1 MHTTIMILVAT
12 LRETFLSRASLHL
25 ENLALRQQ
33 VGKATAVAPDA
44 RPLVLG
50 HPFPPLAALARG
62 AGDRKAGNRHR
73 LAPEGISCVLDLE
86 IQARQTR
93 TASGAS
99 YRPCSRA

>member
-25 ENLALRQQ
+25 ENLALRQR
-33 VGKATAVAPDA
+33 VAVLKRERRRAVAPDA

-62 AGDRKAGNRHR
+62 AGDRKAGYRNTATFITKIY
-73 LAPEGISCVLDLE
+73 LIPAPLGNLFDSI
-86 IQARQTR
+86 
-93 TASGAS
+93 
-99 YRPCSRA
+99 